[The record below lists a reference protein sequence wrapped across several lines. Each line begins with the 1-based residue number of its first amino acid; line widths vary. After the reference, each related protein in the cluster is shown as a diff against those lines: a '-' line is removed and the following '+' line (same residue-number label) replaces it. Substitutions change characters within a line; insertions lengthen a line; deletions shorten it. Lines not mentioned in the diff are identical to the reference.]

1 MKVILLTDVKGQG
14 KKGDIITVKDGYGM
28 FLIKDK
34 KAVNATDGSINR
46 LNKEN
51 AEKALE
57 ENLLIK
63 EMKKVKE
70 ELERTKISFKVK
82 TGEHDRVFGSVSTKQ
97 ITNELKGKGFNID
110 KKQIRLDHELMS
122 LGTHNVDIIL
132 HKQVVATVKI
142 VLTK

>member
-14 KKGDIITVKDGYGM
+14 KKGDIINVKDGYGM

-51 AEKALE
+51 AERALE
-57 ENLLIK
+57 ENLLVK
-63 EMKKVKE
+63 EMQSLKK
-70 ELERTKISFKVK
+70 ELEKNRYKFKVK
-82 TGEHDRVFGSVSTKQ
+82 TGEQDRVFGSISTKQ
-97 ITNELKGKGFNID
+97 IALELKNQGFNID
-110 KKQIRLDHELMS
+110 KKQIRLNNDLAS

-132 HKQVVATVKI
+132 HKQVTATIKVELVK
-142 VLTK
+142 